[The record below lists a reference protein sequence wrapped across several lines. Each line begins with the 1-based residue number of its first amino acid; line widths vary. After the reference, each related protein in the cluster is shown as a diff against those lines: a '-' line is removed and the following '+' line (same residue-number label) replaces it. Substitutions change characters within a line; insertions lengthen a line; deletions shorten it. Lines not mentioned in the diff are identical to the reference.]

1 MKRERSRSRER
12 SWTPDRE
19 DERDTRLERGFRSD
33 KLVRSKKDPS
43 EREREK
49 ERDPRNERNWPSTNP
64 SRLVQL
70 QGAPGADLAVQKI
83 VFGEEGRSLAVSCE
97 FFLFTPATLG
107 FFKTNCHSHS
117 CVFYLPNLGA
127 DHTLRIWETKPQ
139 LAEVARLA
147 HNAAIAAVCWMAQ
160 DAGVL
165 TLGVDGIV
173 NTWTREVV
181 FVLHSFLIYGLTP
194 NIQRDEQ
201 GKEWKYGTLLS
212 LQNGPSSDVP
222 VCMTYAKDRIAI
234 STLAGV
240 KVWLLISGMNSSYLF
255 YCLIPD
261 AIILMA

>member
-1 MKRERSRSRER
+1 MPTLQYR
-12 SWTPDRE
+12 
-19 DERDTRLERGFRSD
+19 
-33 KLVRSKKDPS
+33 KLCSEKKA
-43 EREREK
+43 E
-49 ERDPRNERNWPSTNP
+49 
-64 SRLVQL
+64 V
-70 QGAPGADLAVQKI
+70 
-83 VFGEEGRSLAVSCE
+83 SLFPVS
-97 FFLFTPATLG
+97 FFWFTLATLG
-107 FFKTNCHSHS
+107 FLKTNCHSPS

-181 FVLHSFLIYGLTP
+181 FVLHSFLIYGLIP

-212 LQNGPSSDVP
+212 LKNGPSSDVP